1 LRQSRNIGA
10 LRETHREVDQ
20 EQNSPVAQSQAPE
33 QNVRQSAPVRSWS
46 HRGGMVPQQE
56 SANTWIRQD
65 NDIRMAQSSRQGA
78 ERSGEGA
85 QQPGREQGNANL
97 QQARA
102 AAEEARKH
110 QAAQK
115 QREAERAPERG
126 GPER

>member
-1 LRQSRNIGA
+1 LRHSRNIGA

-20 EQNSPVAQSQAPE
+20 EQNSPAAAQGQAPE
-33 QNVRQSAPVRSWS
+33 QNAGQSGPVRTWS

-65 NDIRMAQSSRQGA
+65 NDIRMAQSGRAGG

-85 QQPGREQGNANL
+85 QSSSQHENSNL

-102 AAEEARKH
+102 AAEEARRR
-110 QAAQK
+110 QEAQR
-115 QREAERAPERG
+115 QREAERVQERG

>member
-1 LRQSRNIGA
+1 M

-20 EQNSPVAQSQAPE
+20 EQNSPAPPQGQAPE
-33 QNVRQSAPVRSWS
+33 QNAGHSGSVRTWS

-65 NDIRMAQSSRQGA
+65 NDIRMAQSGRAGG

-85 QQPGREQGNANL
+85 QQSSSQHENANL

-102 AAEEARKH
+102 AAEEARRR
-110 QAAQK
+110 QEAQR
-115 QREAERAPERG
+115 QREAERVQERG

>member
-1 LRQSRNIGA
+1 MHQA
-10 LRETHREVDQ
+10 HREVEQ
-20 EQNSPVAQSQAPE
+20 EQNSPVASQSQVPE
-33 QNVRQSAPVRSWS
+33 ESARPSGPVRSWS

-56 SANTWIRQD
+56 SANTWIRQN
-65 NDIRMAQSSRQGA
+65 NDIRMAQSGRASP

-85 QQPGREQGNANL
+85 QQAGREQQNSNL

-110 QAAQK
+110 QAAQR
-115 QREAERAPERG
+115 QREAERANERG